1 MKKCSKCGLEKN
13 ECDFFFKNKE
23 KNILHSICKDC
34 KRELDR
40 ESYRNNSK
48 NRKIKIRKNAL
59 KNKEIAKNY
68 LIEYKKNVEC
78 VICGEKRWYVIDF
91 HHIKEKNDNVSNIVK
106 KGSLKLLK
114 EELEKCIPVCA
125 NCHREIHYNERND
138 NLVM

>member
-34 KRELDR
+34 KRGLDR
-40 ESYRNNSK
+40 DSYKNNSK
-48 NRKIKIRKNAL
+48 NRKTKIRKNAL
-59 KNKEIAKNY
+59 KNKEIVKNY

-78 VICGEKRWYVIDF
+78 VMCGEKRWYVIDF
-91 HHIKEKNDNVSNIVK
+91 HHIGEKIDNVSNIVK
-106 KGSLKLLK
+106 RGSLRLLK